1 MEPTA
6 QLKSEAL
13 SVFDPA
19 RRERGWET
27 LVREHEGVMRA
38 RIWNLLDRLGYQP
51 GREMVEE
58 LVQEAY
64 CRLFDHALRRWR
76 GTTLRELLAYM
87 GVIAERTVLDGH
99 RGAQARKRNDIREV
113 YLGRRRIEQIPDPRD
128 PEQDLLLAETQ
139 DVLLRRCRELPARRG
154 RERNAWVARLAFLE
168 GWTHEE
174 IASAAGGRISPAN
187 VACLIHRLRRRLARQ
202 GFGPTRPDR
211 GSRRRGS
218 RRRAV

>member
-6 QLKSEAL
+6 QLKSESL
-13 SVFDPA
+13 SVFDPT

-27 LVREHEGVMRA
+27 IVREHEGVMRA

-64 CRLFDHALRRWR
+64 CRLFSDALRRWR

-87 GVIAERTVLDGH
+87 GVIAERTVLDDH

-113 YLGRRRIEQIPDPRD
+113 YVGRRRIEQIADPRD

-174 IASAAGGRISPAN
+174 IASAAGGRLSPAN
-187 VACLIHRLRRRLARQ
+187 VACLIHRLRRRLART
-202 GFGPTRPDR
+202 GFGPSRPDR

-218 RRRAV
+218 RRRAI